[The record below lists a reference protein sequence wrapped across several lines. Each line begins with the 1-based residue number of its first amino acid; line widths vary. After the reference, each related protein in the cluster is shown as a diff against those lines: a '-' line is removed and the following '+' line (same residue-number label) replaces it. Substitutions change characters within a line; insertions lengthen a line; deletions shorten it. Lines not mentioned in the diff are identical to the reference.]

1 MEEKHVLTARERKA
15 LKTKNKLLEA
25 GKKVLLEQGFQKA
38 TVTQIIREAGTGYG
52 TAYVYFKNKDELLIV
67 LMEDVMAKFYD
78 VAGRTFA
85 PKTSKEAYHL
95 IEDQVK
101 SFLSLAVEERDIL
114 RVVKEASGV
123 SEAVASYW
131 EDVRSRFIGSIA
143 ADIRHVQE
151 KGLAAKHFDP
161 EFTARAWYYA
171 NEMFLWDGVRDG
183 DSFPSQ
189 KVIQTLTDL
198 YTGGL
203 YKDQEGSS
211 H

>member
-1 MEEKHVLTARERKA
+1 MEEKQRLTARERKA

-67 LMEDVMAKFYD
+67 LMEDVMTKFYD

-85 PKTSKEAYHL
+85 PKTSQEAYHL
-95 IEDQVK
+95 IEDQVR

-143 ADIRHVQE
+143 ADIRRVQE
-151 KGLAAKHFDP
+151 KGLVGKHFDP

-183 DSFPSQ
+183 GSFPSQ

-203 YKDQEGSS
+203 YRDQEGPS

>member
-67 LMEDVMAKFYD
+67 LMEDVMAKFYG

-101 SFLSLAVEERDIL
+101 VFFHSLWRRGIFSASLKKHRAFRKPSPPTGRTCAAGLSEVSPQIYGTYRKKDSPRNTSIPNL
-114 RVVKEASGV
+114 RQEPGTMPTKCFSGTV
-123 SEAVASYW
+123 
-131 EDVRSRFIGSIA
+131 
-143 ADIRHVQE
+143 
-151 KGLAAKHFDP
+151 
-161 EFTARAWYYA
+161 
-171 NEMFLWDGVRDG
+171 
-183 DSFPSQ
+183 
-189 KVIQTLTDL
+189 
-198 YTGGL
+198 
-203 YKDQEGSS
+203 
-211 H
+211 